1 MDFAPGRGQTARE
14 RPSQMLDATPFT
26 IGADVSC
33 SDGSCGELTRVVVDP
48 ITRSATHLVVD
59 PKHRRGLGR
68 LVPIALITEAAAE
81 IQLNCTTEQFSAL
94 HHAEET
100 QFSPG
105 NLGPSG
111 YGDEHTLSWPN
122 YGLGRGRYGT
132 GAGDGYGMLG
142 MSGTAAMGGF
152 GGLGGLGNA
161 AQPIVQDLVPSGKVD
176 IRRGQQVHATD
187 GPIGKVQGVV
197 IDRRDLKMTH
207 VLLQEGHLW
216 GRKQVAIP
224 SAAVAGVD
232 DGISL
237 TLSKDE
243 VRDLPPVD
251 IEDPA
256 APDQ

>member
-1 MDFAPGRGQTARE
+1 MI
-14 RPSQMLDATPFT
+14 DATPFT

-33 SDGSCGELTRVVVDP
+33 TDGSCGELTRVVVDP
-48 ITRSATHLVVD
+48 ITRSVTHLVVE

-68 LVPIALITEAAAE
+68 LVPTALITAAAEE

-94 HHAEET
+94 DHAEET
-100 QFSPG
+100 QFLPG

-111 YGDEHTLSWPN
+111 YNDEHTLSWPY
-122 YGLGRGRYGT
+122 YGLGG
-132 GAGDGYGMLG
+132 GYGAEAGGAYGMGALG
-142 MSGTAAMGGF
+142 GMGGMGAMGGF

-161 AQPIVQDLVPSGKVD
+161 AQPIVQDVVPSGKVD
-176 IRRGQQVHATD
+176 IRRGEQVHATD

-197 IDRRDLKMTH
+197 IDRRDRQMTH

-224 SAAVAGVD
+224 IAAVAGVD

-256 APDQ
+256 ALDQ

>member
-68 LVPIALITEAAAE
+68 LVPIALITEATAE

-111 YGDEHTLSWPN
+111 YGSF
-122 YGLGRGRYGT
+122 LGTSDRR
-132 GAGDGYGMLG
+132 
-142 MSGTAAMGGF
+142 GTATSTPCHGRTMAWEEEGTERE
-152 GGLGGLGNA
+152 
-161 AQPIVQDLVPSGKVD
+161 PVT
-176 IRRGQQVHATD
+176 ATECS
-187 GPIGKVQGVV
+187 V
-197 IDRRDLKMTH
+197 
-207 VLLQEGHLW
+207 
-216 GRKQVAIP
+216 
-224 SAAVAGVD
+224 
-232 DGISL
+232 
-237 TLSKDE
+237 
-243 VRDLPPVD
+243 
-251 IEDPA
+251 
-256 APDQ
+256 